1 MTIHI
6 SEPQIF
12 AVKKHAMPALRKLKI
27 SDFDNMDFHKL
38 TWSDLN
44 ARAKTAKIAARS
56 VADKLT
62 DGLDADTAESV
73 EAAFDGLLA
82 IHEALETE
90 MDHRTE
96 AGSKGPREHAP
107 SPRVPMIGDGVTSRG
122 SDGPEIA
129 TVGLSREQRMV
140 DYVSR
145 DNPRSEYADLS
156 LGKYFRAMVCG
167 GRTDLEMRALSEGT
181 DSSGGFSVPDIL
193 GAQMVD
199 LLRAQSVTTQAGAI
213 TIPLTSD
220 SHSFARVASDP
231 VPGWR
236 NENAAVA
243 ESDPTFDNV
252 PLTPRS
258 LAVLVKASREL
269 IEDSVNLDQELPR
282 IMAAALAVEW
292 DRVALLGS
300 GSAPEPTGIANTANI
315 GTAALAGALTSY
327 APLVSARTAVKTA
340 NAMPT
345 AIIMHPRDEG
355 TLAGLTASDN
365 QPLNAPSQISEIPW
379 LTTTSIPVNGGT
391 GTDES
396 SIFMGDFTK
405 LILGVRTEIR
415 IDVSRELYAENM
427 QYGFFCHLRA
437 DVAVA
442 NPTAFHVKTAV
453 TG

>member
-6 SEPQIF
+6 SEQQIF

-44 ARAKTAKIAARS
+44 ARAKQAKIEARS

-62 DGLDADTAESV
+62 DGLDADTAASV

-90 MDHRTE
+90 KDNRTE
-96 AGSKGPREHAP
+96 AGSKQPRETSV
-107 SPRVPMIGDGVTSRG
+107 SPRVPMINATSRG
-122 SDGPEIA
+122 SDGPEVA
-129 TVGLSREQRMV
+129 VGLTREMRMV
-140 DYVSR
+140 DFVSR

-167 GRTDLEMRALSEGT
+167 ARTDLEKRALSEAT
-181 DSSGGFSVPDIL
+181 DSQGGFTVPDIL

-199 LLRAQSVTTQAGAI
+199 LLRAQSVVTQAGAV

-340 NAMPT
+340 NAMPS

-442 NPTAFHVKTAV
+442 NPTAFHVTTAV